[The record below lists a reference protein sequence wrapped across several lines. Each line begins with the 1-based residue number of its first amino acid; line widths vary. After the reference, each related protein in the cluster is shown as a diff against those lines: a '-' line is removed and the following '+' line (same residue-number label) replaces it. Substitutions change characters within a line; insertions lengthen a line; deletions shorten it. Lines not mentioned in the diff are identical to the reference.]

1 MKKLPECGY
10 VSFSFVADFFQTTNN
25 TVHRWVR
32 EKMFPAP
39 LYLSDGT
46 SRFDVADIRAWID
59 ERKKEQAELKNRRDI
74 RNKLMV
80 ESRKRRAMEKSN
92 QAA

>member
-10 VSFSFVADFFQTTNN
+10 VSFSFVADFFQTKNN
-25 TVHRWVR
+25 TIHRWVR
-32 EKMFPAP
+32 EKTFPAP

-80 ESRKRRAMEKSN
+80 ESRKRRAMEKGN

>member
-46 SRFDVADIRAWID
+46 SRFDVADIRSWID

-80 ESRKRRAMEKSN
+80 ESRKRRAMEKGN

>member
-1 MKKLPECGY
+1 MKKLPEAGY
-10 VSFSFVADFFQTTNN
+10 IPFSFVAEFFHTTNN
-25 TVHRWVR
+25 TIHRWVR

-46 SRFDVADIRAWID
+46 SRFDVVDIRAWIE
-59 ERKKEQAELKNRRDI
+59 ERKREQAELKNRRDI

-80 ESRKRRAMEKSN
+80 ESRKRKAMEKED
-92 QAA
+92 